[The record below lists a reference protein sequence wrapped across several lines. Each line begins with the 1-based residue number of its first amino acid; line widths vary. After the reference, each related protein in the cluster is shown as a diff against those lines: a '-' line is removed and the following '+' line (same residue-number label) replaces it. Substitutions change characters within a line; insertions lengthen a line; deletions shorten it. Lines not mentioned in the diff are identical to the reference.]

1 MFNFDMTFSD
11 KIGSANFFWSFPSK
25 ATQDKKNDQQQISD
39 QLTRCKTTI
48 EDVNNSI
55 EIEKESRCHDE
66 RLTKLARY
74 EELLL
79 QEKEY
84 DITLLAGKASDPK
97 EVNRVLAA
105 SNYNMEQANRWT
117 DNMWTVKKYLTS
129 KKGINGKEVSP
140 ALAICLLSSE

>member
-1 MFNFDMTFSD
+1 M
-11 KIGSANFFWSFPSK
+11 
-25 ATQDKKNDQQQISD
+25 
-39 QLTRCKTTI
+39 
-48 EDVNNSI
+48 
-55 EIEKESRCHDE
+55 EKESRCHDE

-74 EELLL
+74 DELLL

-117 DNMWTVKKYLTS
+117 DNTWTVKKYLTS
-129 KKGINGKEVSP
+129 KKGMNGKEVSDYLL
-140 ALAICLLSSE
+140 LAFYLFAYRIEYIKRFCFSRQIKC